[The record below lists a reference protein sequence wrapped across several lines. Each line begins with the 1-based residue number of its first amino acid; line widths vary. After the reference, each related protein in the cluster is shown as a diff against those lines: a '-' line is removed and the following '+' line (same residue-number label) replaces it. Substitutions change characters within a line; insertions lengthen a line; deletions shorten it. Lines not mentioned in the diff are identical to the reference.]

1 MINAKVRNIKR
12 TRQNWRH
19 PSSML
24 VENSLY
30 IDIQSYSILRKVNE
44 RIFALVINKGMG
56 FITTIVEVDGKY
68 VVLH

>member
-1 MINAKVRNIKR
+1 
-12 TRQNWRH
+12 
-19 PSSML
+19 ML

-56 FITTIVEVDGKY
+56 FITTIVEVDEKTLY
-68 VVLH
+68 CVDKQCVML

>member
-1 MINAKVRNIKR
+1 MRNIKR

-19 PSSML
+19 LSSML

-56 FITTIVEVDGKY
+56 FITTIVEVDGKD
-68 VVLH
+68 VISH

>member
-1 MINAKVRNIKR
+1 MGNIKR

-19 PSSML
+19 LSSML

-56 FITTIVEVDGKY
+56 VVTTIVEVDGKY